1 MPEIVWVLVN
11 CNSLSEAKM
20 IGRACLQ
27 VRLASCFD
35 VFKRELTQY
44 FWPPKTGKVEQAGG
58 ALLVLETMPAY
69 VSKLKKLIKSKHSDK
84 LPFIGSLKIEVEPVF
99 ARWIKGELK

>member
-1 MPEIVWVLVN
+1 MSSIAWVLVS
-11 CNSLSEAKM
+11 CYSLNEAKN
-20 IGRACLQ
+20 IGQACLK

-84 LPFIGSLKIEVEPVF
+84 LPFIGSLKIEVEPAF
-99 ARWIKGELK
+99 ARWVKGELK

>member
-20 IGRACLQ
+20 IGRACLKA
-27 VRLASCFD
+27 RLASCFD
-35 VFKRELTQY
+35 VFKREQTMY
-44 FWPPKTGKVEQAGG
+44 FWPPSSGKIEQAKGS
-58 ALLVLETMPAY
+58 LLILETMPAY

-84 LPFIGSLKIEVEPVF
+84 LPFIGSLKIEVEPAF
-99 ARWIKGELK
+99 ARWVKGELK